1 MYKVSLA
8 IPIYNVSLFVERALL
23 SALNQTY
30 DNIEYLIVDDK
41 GQDDSMDIVHRI
53 IKDHPRGKDV
63 RIIEH
68 PHNIGTDA
76 TKNTAI
82 DNAQG
87 EYLFFMDSD
96 DEIIPTCIE
105 ILVHKMQE
113 HPVDFIAASHM
124 KKDLSGKTYP
134 TYTYS
139 PILIQGDDL
148 PVAQYR
154 YAQNNDI
161 YVMSWNK
168 LYNFP

>member
-1 MYKVSLA
+1 
-8 IPIYNVSLFVERALL
+8 
-23 SALNQTY
+23 
-30 DNIEYLIVDDK
+30 
-41 GQDDSMDIVHRI
+41 
-53 IKDHPRGKDV
+53 
-63 RIIEH
+63 
-68 PHNIGTDA
+68 
-76 TKNTAI
+76 
-82 DNAQG
+82 
-87 EYLFFMDSD
+87 MDSD

-154 YAQNNDI
+154 YAQTMI
-161 YVMSWNK
+161 YM
-168 LYNFP
+168 